1 LQNLLPHKARF
12 GERIFLVG
20 VPVALMALAAGVLRV
35 FNPATVWFFPP
46 CPFRALTGY
55 LCPGCGTLR
64 ALHELL
70 NGHLAAAFRLNPLM
84 MLLMPYVGYSG
95 ASSALETAFG
105 QALPRVFIR
114 PAYIWMLLAI
124 ILLFWILR
132 NIPLSAITRLHY

>member
-1 LQNLLPHKARF
+1 LQSLLPYKTRP
-12 GERIFLVG
+12 GERVFMVG
-20 VPVALMALAAGVLRV
+20 ATVALVALGAGVLRV
-35 FNPATVWFFPP
+35 FNPATTWFFPP

-84 MLLMPYVGYSG
+84 MLLSPYVGYSG
-95 ASSALETAFG
+95 ASSAWETVFG
-105 QALPRVFIR
+105 RELPRVFIR

-124 ILLFWILR
+124 ILAYWILR
-132 NIPLSAITRLHY
+132 NTPLAAMF

>member
-1 LQNLLPHKARF
+1 LQTSLPQKTRL
-12 GERIFLVG
+12 GERGFLVG
-20 VPVALMALAAGVLRV
+20 VSVALVAVAASVLRA
-35 FNPATVWFFPP
+35 FNPATTWFYPP

-95 ASSALETAFG
+95 ASSALEIVFG
-105 QALPRVFIR
+105 RPLPQVFIR
-114 PAYIWMLLAI
+114 PAYIWLVLAI
-124 ILLFWILR
+124 ILLYWILR
-132 NIPLSAITRLHY
+132 NIPLAAMF

>member
-1 LQNLLPHKARF
+1 LQTFLPQKTRF
-12 GERIFLVG
+12 GERPFWVG
-20 VPVALMALAAGVLRV
+20 VSVALVALAAGVLRV
-35 FNPATVWFFPP
+35 FNPASAWFFPP

-84 MLLMPYVGYSG
+84 MLLLPYVGYSG
-95 ASSALETAFG
+95 ASSALETVFG

-132 NIPLSAITRLHY
+132 NIPLSAMS

>member
-1 LQNLLPHKARF
+1 MQNFLSHKTRP

-20 VPVALMALAAGVLRV
+20 VSVALVAVAAGLLRF
-35 FNPATVWFFPP
+35 FNPATTWFFPP

-70 NGHLAAAFRLNPLM
+70 NGHLAAAFKLNPLM

-95 ASSALETAFG
+95 ASSALETVFG
-105 QALPRVFIR
+105 RALPRVFIR
-114 PAYIWMLLAI
+114 PACIWILLAI

-132 NIPLSAITRLHY
+132 NTPLANPS